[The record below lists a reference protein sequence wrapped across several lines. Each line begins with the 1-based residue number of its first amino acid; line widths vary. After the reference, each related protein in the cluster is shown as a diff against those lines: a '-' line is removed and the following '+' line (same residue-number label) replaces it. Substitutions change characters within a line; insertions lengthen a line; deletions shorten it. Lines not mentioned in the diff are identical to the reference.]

1 MYKFIHT
8 SDWHLGKPFGQ
19 FEDDL
24 RGRLR
29 EARHSIIERIA
40 SQARKTEARLIIVA
54 GDIWDSDAPS
64 SAILRQ
70 SLDAMGRHRD
80 LAWALM
86 PGNHD
91 LALDGG
97 LWERISQQQPDN
109 IHLLLD
115 ETPLEIEQGV
125 FLLPAPCRTKD
136 SGRDLTQ
143 WMDSV
148 ETPKGALRIGVAH
161 GGVREFGSET
171 PHSSI
176 IDPVRVSLAG
186 LDYLAL
192 GDWHGAIRMNERCWY
207 SGTPEPTSFKRNDS
221 GKCLAVVIKGSGEM
235 PAVEPVSTAQFAWI
249 DLDIDIL
256 PETMPDEYLAACVPE
271 GVEQRNALV
280 NVRLGGRAT
289 LADCAQWEQA
299 FADLRPSLAFL
310 AYDLAGL
317 EIAYEAEDL
326 DRIDR
331 AGALREA
338 ADALKLEATE
348 PTLGEADR
356 KAARDALNLLYSWCV
371 GAEERA

>member
-1 MYKFIHT
+1 MYTFIHT

-29 EARHSIIERIA
+29 EARHSVIERIA
-40 SQARKTEARLIIVA
+40 SQARQIEARLIIVA

-64 SAILRQ
+64 SAILHQ
-70 SLDAMGRHRD
+70 SLDAMGRHND
-80 LAWALM
+80 LTWALM

-97 LWERISQQQPDN
+97 LWEKITQKRLEN
-109 IHLLLD
+109 IRLLLD
-115 ETPLEIEQGV
+115 ERPLEVEQSV

-136 SGRDLTQ
+136 PGRDLTQ
-143 WMDSV
+143 WMDAA
-148 ETPKGALRIGVAH
+148 ETPDGALRIGVAH
-161 GGVREFGSET
+161 GGVREFGAER

-176 IDPVRVSLAG
+176 IDPDRVSRAR

-221 GKCLAVVIKGSGEM
+221 GKSLAVTINDSGEV
-235 PAVEPVSTAQFAWI
+235 PSVEPIPTAQFTWI
-249 DLDIDIL
+249 DQDIDVL
-256 PETMPDEYLAACVPE
+256 PEMIPDEILATCLPE
-271 GVEQRNALV
+271 GVEQRDALV
-280 NVRLGGRAT
+280 NVRLRGRAT
-289 LADCAQWEQA
+289 LADRAQWEQG
-299 FADLRPSLAFL
+299 FADLLPSLAFL
-310 AYDLAGL
+310 AYDIADL

-338 ADALKLEATE
+338 ADALKNEATDPE
-348 PTLGEADR
+348 LGESDQ

-371 GAEERA
+371 GAEEQT